1 MSVTYCGYDGLL
13 SHALCQ
19 CQLNVSIN
27 TKTKQNSRNS
37 SNIHW
42 SNRRNRQTM
51 IKKWRV

>member
-27 TKTKQNSRNS
+27 TKTKKTVGTVPIYTGQ
-37 SNIHW
+37 IVEIGK
-42 SNRRNRQTM
+42 Q
-51 IKKWRV
+51 